1 MRARA
6 LLALVALMLVPSVA
20 RADLGTPLVWGIGF
34 HLFLGNLLVGA
45 LEGAILASTFGLKLR
60 RSIGLLIVA
69 NYVSSWAGI
78 WGIEELARWL
88 DPDLYHGLQAAFG
101 LIATTYVLTLVLE
114 WPFVAIAVAVG
125 GPPGWLRRS
134 VKGSLIAQTAS
145 YVLIFG
151 GYALVSAT
159 SLYTRFSVVPREQ
172 LSLPD
177 GVQVFYFGAED
188 GGVYRLVDRS
198 APTRVLAWHS
208 VPDAYGPH
216 SDSLRFDREP
226 NDSLAWDLV
235 AVRAE
240 RGQAGSTVVAVAG
253 VVRSPR
259 DSVWNSVQPGG
270 EPFLRVPAIGAA
282 LESPWQFRTSPWP
295 SVGMWGRNRT
305 TGQPLRLAFGT
316 PVLGWSI
323 WSAIHLPGDR
333 ILFVLGRDQ
342 ICLLDLPTRRVA
354 LLARGRRMV
363 ASIARE

>member
-20 RADLGTPLVWGIGF
+20 RADLGTPLVLGTAF
-34 HLFLGNLLVGA
+34 HVLLGNLLVGA

-60 RSIGLLIVA
+60 RCIALLIGA
-69 NYVSSWAGI
+69 NYVSCWAGLSV
-78 WGIEELARWL
+78 IEELARWL

-114 WPFVAIAVAVG
+114 WPFVAIAVA

-145 YVLIFG
+145 YVLIFA
-151 GYALVSAT
+151 GYALVSTT
-159 SLYTRFSVVPREQ
+159 SLYTQFSVVPREQ

-177 GVQVFYFGAED
+177 GVQVFYFGAPD
-188 GGVYRLVDRS
+188 AGVYRLVDRS

-208 VPDAYGPH
+208 APDDYGPH

-235 AVRAE
+235 AVRAR

-270 EPFLRVPAIGAA
+270 PFRVPAIGAA
-282 LESPWQFRTSPWP
+282 FESPWRFRTSPWP
-295 SVGMWGRNRT
+295 SAGMWGRNRT
-305 TGQPLRLAFGT
+305 TGQTLRLALGT
-316 PVLGWSI
+316 PVLGFHI

-333 ILFVLGRDQ
+333 ILFRLGEDQ
-342 ICLLDLPTRRVA
+342 ICLVDLPTRRVA

>member
-1 MRARA
+1 MRTRA
-6 LLALVALMLVPSVA
+6 MSALAALMLVPSVA
-20 RADLGTPLVWGIGF
+20 RADLGTPLVWGMGF

-60 RSIGLLIVA
+60 RSIALLIGA
-69 NYVSSWAGI
+69 NYVSSWVGI
-78 WGIEELARWL
+78 WAIEKLARWL
-88 DPDLYHGLQAAFG
+88 DPDLSNGLQAAFG

-114 WPFVAIAVAVG
+114 WPFVAVAVA

-177 GVQVFYFGAED
+177 GVQVFYFGAPD
-188 GGVYRLVDRS
+188 WGVYRLADRS
-198 APTRVLAWHS
+198 APTRVFEWHS
-208 VPDAYGPH
+208 VNDVYNR
-216 SDSLRFDREP
+216 DSLRFDQEP
-226 NDSLAWDLV
+226 DDSLAWDLV
-235 AVRAE
+235 AVRGE

-259 DSVWNSVQPGG
+259 DSVWNSLQPG
-270 EPFLRVPAIGAA
+270 EPFRVPAIGAA
-282 LESPWQFRTSPWP
+282 LESPWRFETSPWP

-323 WSAIHLPGDR
+323 WRAIHLPGDR
-333 ILFVLGRDQ
+333 ILFALGRDQ

-354 LLARGRRMV
+354 LLARGYRMV

>member
-6 LLALVALMLVPSVA
+6 MSVLVALMLVPSVA
-20 RADLGTPLVWGIGF
+20 TADVGTPLVWGTAF
-34 HLFLGNLLVGA
+34 HLLLGNLLVGA
-45 LEGAILASTFGLKLR
+45 LEGAILARLFSLKLR
-60 RSIGLLIVA
+60 RCIGLLIVA
-69 NYVSSWAGI
+69 NYVSSWVGLWAI
-78 WGIEELARWL
+78 DKLARWL

-114 WPFVAIAVAVG
+114 WPFVAIAVG
-125 GPPGWLRRS
+125 GTPGWLRRS
-134 VKGSLIAQTAS
+134 VQGSLIAQTAS

-151 GYALVSAT
+151 AYALVSAT

-172 LSLPD
+172 LSLPG
-177 GVQVFYFGAED
+177 GVQVFYLGAQD
-188 GGVYRLVDRS
+188 GDVYRLVDRS

-208 VPDAYGPH
+208 VHESYDPH
-216 SDSLRFDREP
+216 PDSLRFDQEP
-226 NDSLAWDLV
+226 DDSLAWDLV

-270 EPFLRVPAIGAA
+270 PFRVPAIGAA

-295 SVGMWGRNRT
+295 SAGMWGRNRT
-305 TGQPLRLAFGT
+305 RGEPLRLAFGT

-323 WSAIHLPGDR
+323 WRAIHLPGDR

-342 ICLLDLPTRRVA
+342 ICLVDLPTRRVA
-354 LLARGRRMV
+354 LLARGRGMV

>member
-1 MRARA
+1 M
-6 LLALVALMLVPSVA
+6 
-20 RADLGTPLVWGIGF
+20 GF

-60 RSIGLLIVA
+60 RCIALLIGA
-69 NYVSSWAGI
+69 NYVSSWVGLWSVEA
-78 WGIEELARWL
+78 LARWL

-114 WPFVAIAVAVG
+114 WPFVAVAVA

-134 VKGSLIAQTAS
+134 VVGSLIAQTAS

-151 GYALVSAT
+151 AYALVSTT

-177 GVQVFYFGAED
+177 GVQVFYIGAQD
-188 GGVYRLVDRS
+188 GDVYRLVGRS

-208 VPDAYGPH
+208 VHDGYYAH

-226 NDSLAWDLV
+226 DDSLAWDLV
-235 AVRAE
+235 AVRAGR
-240 RGQAGSTVVAVAG
+240 RGQAGATVVAVAG

-259 DSVWNSVQPGG
+259 DSVWNSVQPGNQ
-270 EPFLRVPAIGAA
+270 FLVPAIGAA
-282 LESPWQFRTSPWP
+282 LESPWRFQASPWP
-295 SVGMWGRNRT
+295 DVGMWGRNRT
-305 TGQPLRLAFGT
+305 TGEPLSLAFGT
-316 PVLGWSI
+316 PVLGFAI
-323 WSAIHLPGDR
+323 WRAIHLPGDR
-333 ILFVLGRDQ
+333 ILFVLGRNQ

-354 LLARGRRMV
+354 LLARGYGMV